1 MSDQVPVLEARGL
14 GKTYLDAGGALTVL
28 HDVDLTVRAGESVAV
43 MGASGAGKSTLL
55 HLLGGLDAASHGE
68 VWVDGRSLTGLG
80 ERERSRL
87 RNRSLGFIYQF
98 HHLLDEFTA
107 RENIAMPL
115 LIGGMAPAGAGQ
127 AADAMLDRLG
137 LAARGHHKPG
147 QLSGGERQR
156 VAIRSPRSVTR
167 PRCSPGRRAD
177 RQPGPAHRRA
187 GLPAAGR
194 GVQRTRRRSGGGHP
208 QSATG
213 AAAGPA
219 ADPRRWTFG
228 GQRLMRPGTLLPL
241 YEAGGR
247 PGPGR

>member
-1 MSDQVPVLEARGL
+1 MSNQAPVLEARGL

-55 HLLGGLDAASHGE
+55 HLLGGLDAASRGE

-80 ERERSRL
+80 ERERSRM
-87 RNRSLGFIYQF
+87 RNQSLGFIYQF

-115 LIGGMAPAGAGQ
+115 LIGGQAPAQAGA
-127 AADAMLDRLG
+127 AADAMLERLG

-156 VAIRSPRSVTR
+156 VAIGRALVTR
-167 PRCSPGRRAD
+167 PRCILAD
-177 RQPGPAHRRA
+177 EPTGNLDPHTAEQVFRQLVEVCSER
-187 GLPAAGR
+187 
-194 GVQRTRRRSGGGHP
+194 GGGLVVVTHNP
-208 QSATG
+208 QLARLL
-213 AAAGPA
+213 
-219 ADPRRWTFG
+219 DR
-228 GQRLMRPGTLLPL
+228 RLML
-241 YEAGGR
+241 ADGR
-247 PGPGR
+247 LADSD

>member
-1 MSDQVPVLEARGL
+1 MNDQVPVLEARGL

-55 HLLGGLDAASHGE
+55 HLLGGLDAASRGE

-80 ERERSRL
+80 ERERSRM
-87 RNRSLGFIYQF
+87 RNQSLGFIYQF

-115 LIGGMAPAGAGQ
+115 LIGGQAPAQAGE

-156 VAIRSPRSVTR
+156 VAIGRALVTR
-167 PRCSPGRRAD
+167 PRCILAD
-177 RQPGPAHRRA
+177 EPTGNLDPHTAEQVFQQLVEVCSER
-187 GLPAAGR
+187 
-194 GVQRTRRRSGGGHP
+194 GGGLVVVTHNP
-208 QSATG
+208 QLARLL
-213 AAAGPA
+213 
-219 ADPRRWTFG
+219 DR
-228 GQRLMRPGTLLPL
+228 RLML
-241 YEAGGR
+241 ADGR
-247 PGPGR
+247 LADSD

>member
-1 MSDQVPVLEARGL
+1 MSNQAPVLEARGL

-55 HLLGGLDAASHGE
+55 HLLGGLDAASRGE

-80 ERERSRL
+80 ERERSRM
-87 RNRSLGFIYQF
+87 RNQSLGFIYQF

-115 LIGGMAPAGAGQ
+115 LIGGQAPAQAGA
-127 AADAMLDRLG
+127 AADAMLERLG

-156 VAIRSPRSVTR
+156 VAIGRALVTR
-167 PRCSPGRRAD
+167 PRCILAD
-177 RQPGPAHRRA
+177 EPTGNLDPHTAEQVFQQLVEVCSER
-187 GLPAAGR
+187 
-194 GVQRTRRRSGGGHP
+194 GGGLVVVTHNP
-208 QSATG
+208 QLARLL
-213 AAAGPA
+213 
-219 ADPRRWTFG
+219 DR
-228 GQRLMRPGTLLPL
+228 RLML
-241 YEAGGR
+241 ADGR
-247 PGPGR
+247 LADSD